1 MLYLDKCWREFQFMF
16 RDHSGPAG
24 TLFEGQVTTAPEGW
38 HYAYTS
44 VLDPIQVEE
53 IAADLST
60 VTGED
65 IHIWLEG
72 YRLFASDN
80 PTRDDL
86 DYVMGYLADAQEF
99 TTRLAQ
105 DGDGLVYMIG

>member
-1 MLYLDKCWREFQFMF
+1 
-16 RDHSGPAG
+16 
-24 TLFEGQVTTAPEGW
+24 
-38 HYAYTS
+38 
-44 VLDPIQVEE
+44 
-53 IAADLST
+53 
-60 VTGED
+60 
-65 IHIWLEG
+65 
-72 YRLFASDN
+72 LFASDN